1 MTTQKLFSGN
11 IIFGFRNLLK
21 GIYWKNKCS
30 ILRVLQ
36 KFFSRLCWGATKAY
50 WLISTKKNIDT
61 RPAFSFDGW
70 VSHFLSVPIL
80 NKIKNL
86 PKNVLLLHFILNYKT
101 FRNFSYLNENSLW
114 KIIPIIILIIIN
126 LVQLYLNVKQQLTGA
141 IWKKVD
147 QASILFFWNAVL
159 RTYLQRII
167 TICTL
172 NQNSNQNMF
181 DTLICFNRFFSHLL
195 FWKVVLDK
203 EQKLGWKNM
212 K

>member
-1 MTTQKLFSGN
+1 MLYFTGSSE
-11 IIFGFRNLLK
+11 IFLSPLLRC
-21 GIYWKNKCS
+21 NQS
-30 ILRVLQ
+30 ILTNF
-36 KFFSRLCWGATKAY
+36 KKKKYWHETRLFLWRMS
-50 WLISTKKNIDT
+50 L
-61 RPAFSFDGW
+61 
-70 VSHFLSVPIL
+70 HFLSVPIL

-141 IWKKVD
+141 IWKKGD